1 MRIGRP
7 LGAGSTG
14 GVYEG
19 LLGEKLFAI
28 KVVEILGAADIGKRR
43 RLRSE
48 FNIYSHLERAYHDKK
63 LPQRVAPQP
72 YGAFRSK
79 RLHALILDLHEG
91 APSEWVDFT
100 LSER

>member
-19 LLGEKLFAI
+19 PSGEKLLAI
-28 KVVEILGAADIGKRR
+28 KVVEILGPADIPKRR

-48 FNIYSHLERAYHDKK
+48 FDIYIYLERAFRNKK
-63 LPQRVAPQP
+63 LAQRVAPQP
-72 YGAFRSK
+72 YGAFGSK
-79 RLHALILDLHEG
+79 RLDALILDLQEG
-91 APSEWVDFT
+91 SPSDWVDFT